1 MLHHMLP
8 LSTQINQTFTYFKLK
23 KLKTSIKEQN
33 KKRIKNKIIK

>member
-23 KLKTSIKEQN
+23 KAKNQHKRTEQKKN
-33 KKRIKNKIIK
+33 KK